1 MSSYPTGADL
11 RAAAAAATLRRC
23 DDPLLGEILAAAS
36 RAAAQGETS
45 CHLEFSAAQ
54 VGEERRGRI
63 VRALG
68 ALGVRG
74 DWDPMLAP
82 GVTTLFLS
90 WD

>member
-1 MSSYPTGADL
+1 VTYPTGADL

-23 DDPLLGEILAAAS
+23 DDPLLAEILAAAS

-68 ALGVRG
+68 ALDVRG
-74 DWDPMLAP
+74 YWDPMLAP
-82 GVTTLFLS
+82 GAATLFLS